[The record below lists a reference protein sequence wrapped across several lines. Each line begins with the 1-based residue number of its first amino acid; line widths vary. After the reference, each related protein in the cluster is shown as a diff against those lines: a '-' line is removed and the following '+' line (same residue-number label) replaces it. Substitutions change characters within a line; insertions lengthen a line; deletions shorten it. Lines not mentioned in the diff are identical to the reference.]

1 MTKCLTKQ
9 IDLADLTS
17 RIASAYVAKN
27 HVPIGQVGSL
37 IGIIYKAVLL
47 LASAKSQVSAAQD
60 PSVPAVPISQS
71 ITTRY
76 LICLEEG
83 KRFRSL
89 RSHLRLKHNMTPSD
103 YRKKWKLPSN
113 YPMSAPSYSA
123 NRVAFAHRQGLGLKI
138 KPDVNKGPYTL
149 KKKRDPN

>member
-1 MTKCLTKQ
+1 MTMTKCLTKQ

-60 PSVPAVPISQS
+60 PSVPAVPIS
-71 ITTRY
+71 
-76 LICLEEG
+76 
-83 KRFRSL
+83 
-89 RSHLRLKHNMTPSD
+89 
-103 YRKKWKLPSN
+103 
-113 YPMSAPSYSA
+113 
-123 NRVAFAHRQGLGLKI
+123 
-138 KPDVNKGPYTL
+138 
-149 KKKRDPN
+149 